1 MSSESKREIQPLP
14 THPKLERKE
23 TLSLEEVLPFV
34 KFSEKGT
41 SKKVYNGDIIKMDSL
56 RYQLFSTKGVECVKC
71 GLKGSF
77 FAKEKNPKDKSYH
90 LNLYGVKD
98 GIEIMLTKDH
108 IQPKSLG
115 GSNDLSNLQPMCKIC
130 NELKGNETT

>member
-1 MSSESKREIQPLP
+1 MSSVTKKPLP
-14 THPKLERKE
+14 IHPKLERKE

-41 SKKVYNGDIIKMDSL
+41 SKKVYNGDVIKMDSL
-56 RYQLFSTKGVECVKC
+56 RYQLFSLKGVVCVNC
-71 GLKGSF
+71 GVTGSF

-90 LNLYGVKD
+90 LNLYGINSE
-98 GIEIMLTKDH
+98 GIEVMLTKDH
-108 IQPKSLG
+108 ILPKSLG